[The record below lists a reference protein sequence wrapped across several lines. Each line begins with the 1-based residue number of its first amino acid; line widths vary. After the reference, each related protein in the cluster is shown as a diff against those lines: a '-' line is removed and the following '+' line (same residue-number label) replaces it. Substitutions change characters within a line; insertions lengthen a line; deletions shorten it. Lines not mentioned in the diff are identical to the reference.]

1 MKVFLYDLETTGLDP
16 KLNATHQLSGK
27 IIIDGNEVE
36 KFDFHIQPFN
46 GAAISPEALE
56 VSGVTVD
63 QIINY
68 PAERDV
74 FYDSLLP
81 LLSKYVNRYDKND
94 KFYQLGYNVQHFDS
108 QFLRAMFDRQGIRFF
123 GSYFWS
129 NCLDAMLLA
138 TPALID
144 KRPAMPNFKQ
154 STVAEY
160 LGIKIDESRLHN
172 ANYDIELAQAI
183 YDKVCGKW

>member
-16 KLNATHQLSGK
+16 KSNATHQLSGK
-27 IIIDGNEVE
+27 IIIDGKEVE
-36 KFDFHIQPFN
+36 KFDFHIQPFD
-46 GAAISPEALE
+46 GAEISQEALD
-56 VSGVTVD
+56 VSGVTRE
-63 QIINY
+63 QLATY
-68 PAERDV
+68 PTEEEV
-74 FYDSLLP
+74 FPKVLAMC
-81 LLSKYVNRYDKND
+81 SKYVNRYDRTD
-94 KFYQLGYNVQHFDS
+94 KFYQLGFNVQHFDN

-160 LGIKIDESRLHN
+160 LGIKIDESRMHN